1 MSMSL
6 ECFTYVYIYIKHKM
20 SSIRIDDFLHLQFD
34 LLPDTLVCYI
44 TCPAVQVISES
55 QMGTLR

>member
-1 MSMSL
+1 
-6 ECFTYVYIYIKHKM
+6 M

-34 LLPDTLVCYI
+34 LIPDTLVCYI